1 MIRKLC
7 KEKSSEGS
15 PSGYANWVKFKKK
28 TKTQN
33 YWEFICKT
41 IPRVH
46 TRNKLHTTREEQITD
61 YSYIPQRAHG
71 L

>member
-28 TKTQN
+28 NKNPKLLGIYMQN
-33 YWEFICKT
+33 NSQSSHK
-41 IPRVH
+41 
-46 TRNKLHTTREEQITD
+46 K
-61 YSYIPQRAHG
+61 
-71 L
+71 